1 MHFSTWLWEQL
12 DLPGRA
18 GNLAKI
24 CWADVNNGC
33 GNARFTGQEW
43 LRHFDEKH
51 KDKKEVLA
59 KMLMPVYLDYLDE
72 VDK

>member
-18 GNLAKI
+18 GALAKV

-33 GNARFTGQEW
+33 GNLRYNGHEW
-43 LRHFDEKH
+43 LRHFDDKH
-51 KDKKEVLA
+51 KDKKERLVD
-59 KMLMPVYLDYLDE
+59 MLIPVYLDYLE
-72 VDK
+72 ESRK